1 MEKTDIQN
9 AYNINKNVCFVPKK
23 EDPLDVVIDIID
35 ESIEHKKMML
45 PYVPPQVKTADEIEV
60 ETRETNDEIPKLKAE
75 CHRINDAAAEQKNTR
90 RNNWPS

>member
-1 MEKTDIQN
+1 
-9 AYNINKNVCFVPKK
+9 
-23 EDPLDVVIDIID
+23 
-35 ESIEHKKMML
+35 ML

>member
-9 AYNINKNVCFVPKK
+9 AYNINKNVFFVPKK

-35 ESIEHKKMML
+35 ESIEHKKKML

-60 ETRETNDEIPKLKAE
+60 ETRETTDEIAKLKAE
-75 CHRINDAAAEQKNTR
+75 YHRITDAVAEQKKPR
-90 RNNWPS
+90 RNN

>member
-9 AYNINKNVCFVPKK
+9 AYNINKNVFFLPKK

-35 ESIEHKKMML
+35 ESIEHKKKML

-60 ETRETNDEIPKLKAE
+60 KTRETNDEIAKLKAE
-75 CHRINDAAAEQKNTR
+75 CHRINDAAAEQKKKR
-90 RNNWPS
+90 QNN